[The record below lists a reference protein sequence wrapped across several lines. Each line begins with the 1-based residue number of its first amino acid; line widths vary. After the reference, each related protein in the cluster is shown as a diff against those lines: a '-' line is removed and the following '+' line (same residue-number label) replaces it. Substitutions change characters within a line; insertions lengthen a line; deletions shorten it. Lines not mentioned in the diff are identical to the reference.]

1 MTSKLEMAFS
11 LDPTLRGATAEIAA
25 ELQERIYREYMATTA
40 PKVLVVGSLDNPAG
54 AMSHSTSH
62 RQMVPIG
69 SGTNLESLGA
79 DALHSPPLGAP
90 LAAAAKHA
98 SLAAA
103 ATLSMTH
110 LWADAEAA
118 LLQATGLASAVSLME
133 LPDPQLVAALWR
145 LVPPMPLA
153 SSHPLLII
161 YTSGTSGFRPRGL
174 VCDTGGYCSGLA
186 RTMRLAFDVRPADV
200 VLVDASPSWI
210 TGQSYGVA
218 GPLLC
223 RATSVFVPPG
233 ELVDDDLPA
242 FLAAG
247 RPLARFNPRA
257 PPHNPRLLSTPPLPH
272 HHHHH
277 HHHHTHTPP
286 LASPLDTHAAAPCA
300 VVLELGVTVFK
311 ASASFFKRLAR
322 HKCRLAWLRQQKLSD
337 SLRVVTSCGNLVE
350 KGSARLS
357 WRLSS
362 CELLEFSMLNASGGT
377 LPWVPPKTPMLRL
390 RPSGAASPSIRSF
403 TTLHRACFAPTS
415 STRTGAPN
423 MAPSAYRTHTVT
435 PTRRYAGTRTC
446 GQCRGCRRRSGCHST
461 LSHRTSSWQPSR

>member
-1 MTSKLEMAFS
+1 MAFS

-54 AMSHSTSH
+54 SMSHSTSH

-79 DALHSPPLGAP
+79 DALDLPPLGAP
-90 LAAAAKHA
+90 PAAAAKRA

-103 ATLSMTH
+103 ATLSVAY

-118 LLQATGLASAVSLME
+118 LLQATGLTSTVSLME

-145 LVPPMPLA
+145 LVPPTPLA

-247 RPLARFNPRA
+247 R
-257 PPHNPRLLSTPPLPH
+257 
-272 HHHHH
+272 
-277 HHHHTHTPP
+277 
-286 LASPLDTHAAAPCA
+286 
-300 VVLELGVTVFK
+300 
-311 ASASFFKRLAR
+311 RLAR
-322 HKCRLAWLRQQKLSD
+322 SNPSPSPRTSHPPTPQPHDTHVAACVVRSGSGARRYGLQGERL
-337 SLRVVTSCGNLVE
+337 
-350 KGSARLS
+350 
-357 WRLSS
+357 
-362 CELLEFSMLNASGGT
+362 LLQAPLAT
-377 LPWVPPKTPMLRL
+377 QVPP
-390 RPSGAASPSIRSF
+390 GVASP
-403 TTLHRACFAPTS
+403 AEAGQFAP
-415 STRTGAPN
+415 
-423 MAPSAYRTHTVT
+423 
-435 PTRRYAGTRTC
+435 RR
-446 GQCRGCRRRSGCHST
+446 H
-461 LSHRTSSWQPSR
+461 LVWQPG

>member
-1 MTSKLEMAFS
+1 MAFS

-40 PKVLVVGSLDNPAG
+40 PKVLVVGSLDSPAG
-54 AMSHSTSH
+54 AMSRSASH
-62 RQMVPIG
+62 KQMVLIG

-79 DALHSPPLGAP
+79 DALDLPPLGAP
-90 LAAAAKHA
+90 PAAAAKRA

-103 ATLSMTH
+103 ATLSVAH

-118 LLQATGLASAVSLME
+118 LLQATGLSTVSLME

-145 LVPPMPLA
+145 LVPPTPLA

-247 RPLARFNPRA
+247 R
-257 PPHNPRLLSTPPLPH
+257 
-272 HHHHH
+272 
-277 HHHHTHTPP
+277 
-286 LASPLDTHAAAPCA
+286 
-300 VVLELGVTVFK
+300 
-311 ASASFFKRLAR
+311 RLAR
-322 HKCRLAWLRQQKLSD
+322 S
-337 SLRVVTSCGNLVE
+337 N
-350 KGSARLS
+350 
-357 WRLSS
+357 
-362 CELLEFSMLNASGGT
+362 
-377 LPWVPPKTPMLRL
+377 P
-390 RPSGAASPSIRSF
+390 
-403 TTLHRACFAPTS
+403 
-415 STRTGAPN
+415 
-423 MAPSAYRTHTVT
+423 
-435 PTRRYAGTRTC
+435 
-446 GQCRGCRRRSGCHST
+446 
-461 LSHRTSSWQPSR
+461 

>member
-1 MTSKLEMAFS
+1 MAFS

-54 AMSHSTSH
+54 VIGRSTSH
-62 RQMVPIG
+62 KQMILI

-79 DALHSPPLGAP
+79 DALYSPPLGAP
-90 LAAAAKHA
+90 PAAAAKSA
-98 SLAAA
+98 SLAVA

-145 LVPPMPLA
+145 LVPPTPLA

-247 RPLARFNPRA
+247 RRLARSNPYRPPRRHRRRLSTRTSLRRAQWFWSSALRSSRRA
-257 PPHNPRLLSTPPLPH
+257 PPSSSALR
-272 HHHHH
+272 
-277 HHHHTHTPP
+277 
-286 LASPLDTHAAAPCA
+286 DTSAAWH
-300 VVLELGVTVFK
+300 G
-311 ASASFFKRLAR
+311 SASRSWAVRSASQPRAATWLKRAPLG
-322 HKCRLAWLRQQKLSD
+322 CPGGSV
-337 SLRVVTSCGNLVE
+337 RVTYSS
-350 KGSARLS
+350 SA
-357 WRLSS
+357 
-362 CELLEFSMLNASGGT
+362 G
-377 LPWVPPKTPMLRL
+377 
-390 RPSGAASPSIRSF
+390 
-403 TTLHRACFAPTS
+403 
-415 STRTGAPN
+415 
-423 MAPSAYRTHTVT
+423 
-435 PTRRYAGTRTC
+435 
-446 GQCRGCRRRSGCHST
+446 
-461 LSHRTSSWQPSR
+461 

>member
-1 MTSKLEMAFS
+1 VTSKLEMAFS
-11 LDPTLRGATAEIAA
+11 LDPTLRAATAEIAA
-25 ELQERIYREYMATTA
+25 ELQKRIYCEYMATTA

-54 AMSHSTSH
+54 VISRSTSH
-62 RQMVPIG
+62 RQMFPIG

-79 DALHSPPLGAP
+79 DALHSPPLCAP
-90 LAAAAKHA
+90 PAAAAKRA
-98 SLAAA
+98 SIAAA

-118 LLQATGLASAVSLME
+118 LLRATGLTSAVSLME

-145 LVPPMPLA
+145 LVPPTPLA

-247 RPLARFNPRA
+247 R
-257 PPHNPRLLSTPPLPH
+257 
-272 HHHHH
+272 
-277 HHHHTHTPP
+277 
-286 LASPLDTHAAAPCA
+286 
-300 VVLELGVTVFK
+300 
-311 ASASFFKRLAR
+311 RLA
-322 HKCRLAWLRQQKLSD
+322 
-337 SLRVVTSCGNLVE
+337 
-350 KGSARLS
+350 
-357 WRLSS
+357 
-362 CELLEFSMLNASGGT
+362 
-377 LPWVPPKTPMLRL
+377 
-390 RPSGAASPSIRSF
+390 
-403 TTLHRACFAPTS
+403 
-415 STRTGAPN
+415 
-423 MAPSAYRTHTVT
+423 
-435 PTRRYAGTRTC
+435 
-446 GQCRGCRRRSGCHST
+446 HSN
-461 LSHRTSSWQPSR
+461 P